1 MSMTNWSDAAMLL
14 ERLAAAHKIR
24 YAPGLPPA
32 PRQLQTPEGLALNCV
47 DWAGTGEPMLLL
59 HGGTLTC
66 HTWDLVCLAMR
77 DSFHC
82 VAIDLRGH
90 GDSAWADSYTMDA
103 YVSDVAAVIADF
115 GWARVH
121 MVGMS
126 LGGIIAAHYAA
137 TAGSR
142 AASLAMIDVAP
153 NVDFGAVGPMR
164 HFMDRPIAD
173 LTLDQLVEAAI
184 GAGARG
190 GRERILYRYL
200 HMTKAD
206 PDGKLAWRHD
216 RTKPRDYGH
225 LLGRLQD
232 LNEIASAIACQ
243 VFVVRGDRSRVLT
256 DEKVAEF
263 AARCREGR
271 WLTIAGAGHNV
282 QEDEPLALAT
292 ALEHFIS
299 HQSGIGK
306 RS

>member
-1 MSMTNWSDAAMLL
+1 M
-14 ERLAAAHKIR
+14 
-24 YAPGLPPA
+24 
-32 PRQLQTPEGLALNCV
+32 LNCV
-47 DWAGTGEPMLLL
+47 DWEGSGEPMLLL

-77 DSFHC
+77 DSFRC
-82 VAIDLRGH
+82 VALDLRGH
-90 GDSAWADSYTMDA
+90 GDSAWADHYTMDA

-115 GWARVH
+115 GWSRVH
-121 MVGMS
+121 IVGMS

-142 AASLAMIDVAP
+142 AASLAMVDVAP

-200 HMTKAD
+200 HMTRVG

-225 LLGRLQD
+225 LLGKLAD
-232 LNEIASAIACQ
+232 LNELAPGIACR
-243 VFVVRGDRSRVLT
+243 VLVVRGDRSRVLS

-263 AARCREGR
+263 AARCREGH

-282 QEDEPLALAT
+282 QEDEPVALAA
-292 ALEHFIS
+292 ALGNFIGAAS
-299 HQSGIGK
+299 TSVIPAKAGNQ
-306 RS
+306 

>member
-1 MSMTNWSDAAMLL
+1 MTSSDIAALL
-14 ERLAAAHKIR
+14 ERLATAHKIH

-32 PRQLQTPEGLALNCV
+32 SRQIRTPEGLALNCV

-90 GDSAWADSYTMDA
+90 GNSAWADSYTMDA
-103 YVSDVAAVIADF
+103 YVNDVAAVIADF
-115 GWARVH
+115 GWAKVH
-121 MVGMS
+121 VVGMS

-200 HMTKAD
+200 HMTRVG

-216 RTKPRDYGH
+216 RTKPRDYGYF
-225 LLGRLQD
+225 LGRLQE
-232 LNEIASAIACQ
+232 LNELASAITCQ
-243 VFVVRGDRSRVLT
+243 VLVVRGDRSRVLT

-263 AARCREGR
+263 AARCRQGQ
-271 WLTIAGAGHNV
+271 WLTIVGAGHNV

-292 ALEHFIS
+292 TLGHFIS
-299 HQSGIGK
+299 HQSQIG
-306 RS
+306 

>member
-1 MSMTNWSDAAMLL
+1 MSMTSWPDAATLL
-14 ERLAAAHKIR
+14 ERLATAHTIH

-32 PRQLQTPEGLALNCV
+32 PRQFRTPEGLALNRV
-47 DWAGTGEPMLLL
+47 DWEGSGEPILFL

-66 HTWDLVCLAMR
+66 HSWDLVCLALR
-77 DSFHC
+77 ERFHC
-82 VAIDLRGH
+82 VALDLRGH
-90 GDSAWADSYTMDA
+90 GDSAWAENYAMQA

-142 AASLAMIDVAP
+142 AASLAMVDVAP

-173 LTLDQLVEAAI
+173 LSLDQLVEAAI

-190 GRERILYRYL
+190 GRDRILYRYL
-200 HMTKAD
+200 HMTRAG
-206 PDGKLAWRHD
+206 PDGRLAWRHD
-216 RTKPRDYGH
+216 RTRPRDYGH
-225 LLGRLQD
+225 LLGKLAE
-232 LNEIASAIACQ
+232 LNELASAIACP
-243 VFVVRGDRSRVLT
+243 VLAVRGDRSRVLT
-256 DEKVAEF
+256 DEKVAAF
-263 AARCREGR
+263 AARCREGQC
-271 WLTIAGAGHNV
+271 LTIAGAGHNV
-282 QEDEPLALAT
+282 QEDEPVALAT
-292 ALEHFIS
+292 ALGDFIS
-299 HQSGIGK
+299 HQGQIGK